1 MALHK
6 YILILLAFVSVAAYG
21 QNPLSKLIRKKAA
34 AGDIPGYTLTY
45 SNGFNGGTDI
55 DPEVP
60 PHEQYGNGTLSDV
73 QFVEGIKS
81 FNSVPANVSGSWRS
95 EVQFDASRT
104 TDEGIIT
111 YWVYYDNVL
120 QNSCHSFQF
129 HPETEGGSASPGLWH
144 IDGEFQLLNWVEG
157 INTSYATNYVIPE
170 DTWIFIRHD
179 FKFGAAGYWK
189 ITINE
194 VVVLNET
201 NIQVGDGSGQYLK
214 IGLNY
219 FGAGTPASSIFF
231 DGLMIYDKD

>member
-1 MALHK
+1 MALCK
-6 YILILLAFVSVAAYG
+6 YILILLLLSGVCYG
-21 QNPLSKLIRKKAA
+21 QPLKKLVRKYTSPAG
-34 AGDIPGYTLTY
+34 GDIPGYTLTY
-45 SNGFNGGTDI
+45 SNGFNGGTDL
-55 DPEVP
+55 DPDN
-60 PHEQYGNGTLSDV
+60 HNQFGNGSLSSAE
-73 QFVEGIKS
+73 FVEGIKS